1 MSPPTIYRSCSERF
15 FTTEIVIAVR
25 MPHMDGGAETG
36 LVGVGIYTIPEA
48 ARLARVPAPS
58 IRRWLYGYHYG
69 YKGHTVEQPAV
80 VATNDNLRSLRVVTF
95 RDLIEVQFV
104 HAFREEGVSWK
115 TIRIAASKARRI
127 TRNDHPFA
135 SREFVTDG
143 STIFAEI
150 VQETGNREL
159 LDLKSDQM
167 AFRRVFLPSL
177 RLKMELGKGGVE
189 RLWPL
194 GKHRPIVIDPR
205 RQFGQPISRDEGVPT
220 SVLASAYASMRR
232 SVDSVA
238 RWYDVSRAA
247 VRAAVDF
254 EQRLAA

>member
-1 MSPPTIYRSCSERF
+1 MLD
-15 FTTEIVIAVR
+15 
-25 MPHMDGGAETG
+25 MDGGVETG

-48 ARLARVPAPS
+48 ARLAHVPAPS

-69 YKGHTVEQPAV
+69 YKGQTVQQPAV
-80 VATNDNLRSLRVVTF
+80 VAATDNLRSLRVVTF
-95 RDLIEVQFV
+95 LDLIEVQFV
-104 HAFREEGVSWK
+104 HAFRDEGVSWK
-115 TIRIAASKARRI
+115 TIRIAATKAREF

-135 SREFVTDG
+135 SRQFVTDG

-150 VQETGNREL
+150 VQATGNREL

-177 RLKMELGKGGVE
+177 RVKMELGERRVE

-194 GKHRPIVIDPR
+194 GRNRPVVIDPQ

-220 SVLASAYASMRR
+220 AVLASAYSSMRR

-238 RWYDVSRAA
+238 RWYDVSRTA